1 MNKNEKFSNFFQL
14 SLLVFIVSFAW
25 TTSAPAQITSG
36 KTRATYID
44 YPMTPDGKL
53 DEPVWESA
61 DVTEEFWQYFP
72 TDSLRAEYQTE
83 IKILFDETTLYVG
96 IIAYSSGP
104 DYVVSSLRRD
114 YLGTQNDNVT
124 IMFDTFKDGTNA
136 FFFGVTPYGVRREGQ
151 ISDGGSNFNRTWD
164 IKWQGESQK
173 YDDRYVI
180 EMAIPFTSLKFVEG
194 DTSWRFRAFRWNVQ
208 TNEQSS
214 SVRVPQNQRLS
225 SVAFMEELEFD
236 RPLGKSRTPFSLIPY
251 INTIAEKDYET
262 DENDLRYKIGGDAKV
277 SIGNGMNLDITIN
290 PDFSNVEVD
299 DIFTNLT
306 RFELRL
312 PEKRQ
317 FFIDNIDLFASFGNT
332 YSEARPFFSRR
343 IGLATDKED
352 NTIENPILAGVR
364 LSGKLNEDWRLGFLN
379 IQTDEDIPNE
389 IPSNNNM
396 MFVLQRK
403 VFSRSNIGVF
413 FINRETFQ
421 DYDFLDPEDKFNRVI
436 GAEYNLASANNVW
449 SGKFYVNKS
458 FQPDDGS
465 GNFSTQT
472 QIEYNTRDY
481 TFVTDLT
488 FVDEEFRADLGF
500 VPRNDILKHGIFGE
514 KKFYPKSSKIT
525 RHALNFL
532 VINYWRPTLDYQNT
546 DRLYRPRWE
555 ADFQDRSSAAVGAAY
570 NYIYLTEEFDPTGV
584 DDAVPLPADTD
595 YAFNQVTAEYNS
607 NSTNRLTYNGSVT
620 TGQFFNGNIFSAG
633 AQVALRFQ
641 PWAQISLALN
651 YDGIRLPDPY
661 SDADIWLLSPRVE
674 ITFNKSLFWSTLI
687 QYSNQRENLGINS
700 RLQWRF
706 APLSD
711 LFLVYNDN
719 FYIDPVSPRY
729 RSINLKV
736 TYWINI

>member
-1 MNKNEKFSNFFQL
+1 MNRNEKFSNFFQL
-14 SLLVFIVSFAW
+14 SLLVFLISFAW
-25 TTSAPAQITSG
+25 TTSALAQITSG

-44 YPMTPDGKL
+44 YPMTLDGKL

-72 TDSLRAEYQTE
+72 TDSLKADYQTE

-136 FFFGVTPYGVRREGQ
+136 FFFGVTPFGVRREGQ

-194 DTSWRFRAFRWNVQ
+194 DTTWRFRAFRWNVQ

-214 SVRVPQNQRLS
+214 SARVPQNQRLS
-225 SVAFMEELEFD
+225 SLAFMGELEFD

-262 DENDLRYKIGGDAKV
+262 AENDLRYKIGGDAKV

-332 YSEARPFFSRR
+332 YNEARPFFSRR

-421 DYDFLDPEDKFNRVI
+421 DYDFLEDEDKFNRVI

-458 FQPDDGS
+458 FQPGDSD
-465 GNFSTQT
+465 GNFSTQAMVN
-472 QIEYNTRDY
+472 YNTRNY

-488 FVDEEFRADLGF
+488 FVDDEFRADLGF

-514 KKFYPKSSKIT
+514 KKFYPERSKIT
-525 RHALNFL
+525 RHALNLL

-546 DRLYRPRWE
+546 DRLYRLRWE
-555 ADFQDRSSAAVGAAY
+555 ADFEDRSRAAAGAAY
-570 NYIYLTEEFDPTGV
+570 NYIYLNEEFDPTGE
-584 DDAVPLPADTD
+584 DDAIPLPADTD
-595 YAFNQVTAEYNS
+595 YAFNQVTAEYSS

-633 AQVALRFQ
+633 AEVALRFQ
-641 PWAQISLALN
+641 PWAQVSLALK

-719 FYIDPVSPRY
+719 YYIDPVSPRY